1 MTTIQ
6 IEVRLREVLEIDYQE
21 LEDQSI
27 IEWIENQDWMQFIE
41 WEKV

>member
-6 IEVRLREVLEIDYQE
+6 FEVRLREVLEIDYQE

-41 WEKV
+41 WEIV

>member
-41 WEKV
+41 WEIV